1 MSSVFRALIL
11 SVIVATG
18 VFAHARKADPTLE
31 EWKETQKEKKD
42 ATSAEEAKDS
52 KMAAVSKVI
61 SMLED
66 LKKQVLAEGE
76 EEAATYNQ
84 FACFCKT
91 TQADKTEAI
100 KTGKDDKTSLV
111 AEINKLTGERL
122 ALDKLLAG
130 LNADIKAAEEEMKTA
145 TTESDAA
152 HKTYSGN
159 EADMK
164 AAISALISAIK
175 ALKSSKTPSLMQLKS
190 VGDTVKQ
197 AVFLADVLG
206 IAGDSAQKVA
216 TQLLQQ
222 SSSDVPV
229 EMEDYKFHSGSI
241 IETLEKLLTSFR
253 KEKTDIDAE
262 ETKRVQAYNVL
273 IQEQTDI
280 VKAKTH
286 ELDEASKT
294 RAEKIASIGT
304 ASQELSTTSATL
316 LNDMEYLD
324 ELNTICSQ
332 KAKTWDQRSKVR
344 ADELNALTQ
353 AATIIKSTVAEK
365 TEAST
370 IRFVQARSTLHL
382 ADAVANSESAM
393 EAIEAEVEGVEE
405 DSTPLGFL
413 QKQSIQKH
421 QPDDAA
427 RDLVLSLLK
436 GKGKQLGSTLLT
448 SLASRIAADPF
459 VKIKKLIQELIER
472 LLTEAANEASQKG
485 WCDKSMAD
493 AKQKRQY
500 AADEV
505 EDLNAKMA
513 KLEGLTAKL
522 SEEISILT
530 DDIEEL
536 DKAAAAAKKERDE
549 EKAEN
554 TATVDEAKAGVAA
567 IEQAIDILDKFY
579 KTKAK
584 ESVDL
589 SLAQGPL
596 DDAPQGGFDIGE
608 AYKGANAEAGGI
620 IGMMEV
626 IQSDFKRTITETNEA
641 EKLAEEQYL
650 AFTTENGKALAE
662 KKMAKQEKTKLKDE
676 TDANFDDAEDSLDT
690 QTQILA
696 TAIKELMELK
706 VSCVDTGMSYA
717 DRVAMRE
724 EEIAALKKALCIL
737 QQYAQY
743 GPDGLSDAC

>member
-1 MSSVFRALIL
+1 MSSVSYVMML
-11 SVIVATG
+11 SVIVATSMLG
-18 VFAHARKADPTLE
+18 DAAISDPTLK
-31 EWKETQKEKKD
+31 EWKETQEANADATAAENAKD
-42 ATSAEEAKDS
+42 A
-52 KMAAVSKVI
+52 KMAVVSKVI

-76 EEAATYNQ
+76 EEAATYNK

-91 TQADKTEAI
+91 TQADKTDAI

-111 AEINKLTGERL
+111 AEINKLTEERSG
-122 ALDKLLAG
+122 LDKLIAT
-130 LNADIKAAEEEMKTA
+130 LNEAIKAAEDGMKKATA
-145 TTESDAA
+145 DSDAA

-159 EADMK
+159 EEDMK
-164 AAISALISAIK
+164 AAISALNEAIK
-175 ALKSSKTPSLMQLKS
+175 ALKASKTPSLMQLKS
-190 VGDTVKQ
+190 VSETVKQ

-206 IAGDSAQKVA
+206 IGGDSAKKVA

-222 SSSDVPV
+222 SFGDVPV

-241 IETLEKLLTSFR
+241 IETLEKLLASFR
-253 KEKTDIDAE
+253 KEKSEIDAE
-262 ETKRVQAYNVL
+262 ETKRVQAYDML

-304 ASQELSTTSATL
+304 ANQELTTTSATL
-316 LNDMEYLD
+316 LSDMEYLD
-324 ELNTICSQ
+324 ELNSICSQ

-353 AATIIKSTVAEK
+353 ATTIIKSTVSDK

-405 DSTPLGFL
+405 DSAPVGFL

-421 QPDDAA
+421 QPDETA
-427 RDLVLSLLK
+427 RDVVMALLK
-436 GKGKQLGSTLLT
+436 GKGKQLGSALLT
-448 SLASRIAADPF
+448 SLATRIAADPF
-459 VKIKKLIQELIER
+459 AKVKKLIQELIER

-485 WCDKSMAD
+485 WCDKSIAD

-522 SEEISILT
+522 GEEIATLK
-530 DDIEEL
+530 DEIEDLE
-536 DKAAAAAKKERDE
+536 AAEAKAKKERDE

-554 TATVDEAKAGVAA
+554 AATVAEAEAGVIAINQA
-567 IEQAIDILDKFY
+567 IEILDKFY
-579 KTKAK
+579 KTSAK

-596 DDAPQGGFDIGE
+596 DDAPKGSFEIGE
-608 AYKGANAEAGGI
+608 AYKGSNAEAGGI

-626 IQSDFKRTITETNEA
+626 IQSDFKRTITETTEA
-641 EKLAEEQYL
+641 EKLAQEQYL
-650 AFTTENGKALAE
+650 AFTTETGKALAE
-662 KKMAKQEKTKLKDE
+662 KKMAKQENTKLKDDA
-676 TDANFDDAEDSLDT
+676 DANFEDAEDEMET

-696 TAIKELMELK
+696 TSIKELMELK
-706 VSCVDTGMSYA
+706 TSCIDTGMSYA

-724 EEIAALKKALCIL
+724 EEISALKKALCIL

-743 GPDGLSDAC
+743 GPEGL